1 MHEFVLL
8 GVVERDEVFGASMK
22 SVKVLSFLCMRPASC
37 QGLPSS
43 PPPRMWAM
51 AKAMP
56 RSMRLKR
63 LELNETGMEIP

>member
-1 MHEFVLL
+1 MYFSAM
-8 GVVERDEVFGASMK
+8 RCSAQAMK

-51 AKAMP
+51 AKVTP
-56 RSMRLKR
+56 RSRRLRR
-63 LELNETGMEIP
+63 LELKPTGMEMP